1 LFEGDRTMRVSK
13 DQAAENRARIIN
25 VASQQF
31 RQKGFDGIG
40 VADLMKNAGLTH
52 GGFYGHFASK
62 DDLIAV
68 SCDEAMK
75 RSAEKWSTL
84 AERGSEEAL
93 NAIVSS
99 YLAKSDCGGLA
110 NSCTMAMLAPDIA
123 RHGGEVQTKF
133 TDGTK
138 RLLGI
143 LASVTPGSSDV
154 EKRENA
160 IATMAGLVGAVV
172 LSRAVNDP
180 AFADEILNAGHAVF
194 GPAENDGK

>member
-1 LFEGDRTMRVSK
+1 MRVSK
-13 DQAAENRARIIN
+13 DQAAENRARIIE

-75 RSAEKWSTL
+75 RSAEKWNTL
-84 AERGSEEAL
+84 AEQGPEEAL
-93 NAIVSS
+93 AAIVSS
-99 YLAKSDCGGLA
+99 YLAKNHSGGLA

-123 RHGGEVQTKF
+123 RHGGEVQTNF
-133 TDGTK
+133 TNGTK
-138 RLLGI
+138 KLLEI
-143 LASVTPGSSDV
+143 LESVTSGSSD
-154 EKRENA
+154 KARRERA

-180 AFADEILNAGHAVF
+180 AFANEILDAGRAFF
-194 GPAENDGK
+194 GPEEGSGD

>member
-1 LFEGDRTMRVSK
+1 MRVSK
-13 DQAAENRARIIN
+13 DQAAENRARIIE

-75 RSAEKWSTL
+75 RSAEKWSALTEQQEPEDAL
-84 AERGSEEAL
+84 A
-93 NAIVSS
+93 AIVSS
-99 YLAKSDCGGLA
+99 YLSKYHSGGLA

-123 RHGGEVQTKF
+123 RHGGDVQTNF

-138 RLLGI
+138 KLLEI
-143 LASVTPGSSDV
+143 LASVTAGDTGKA
-154 EKRENA
+154 KREKA

-172 LSRAVNDP
+172 LARAVNDP
-180 AFADEILNAGHAVF
+180 AFADEILTAGRAVF
-194 GPAENDGK
+194 GPEGSCEL

>member
-1 LFEGDRTMRVSK
+1 MRVSK
-13 DQAAENRARIIN
+13 EQAAENRARIIE

-75 RSAEKWSTL
+75 RSAEKWSALT
-84 AERGSEEAL
+84 EQGPKEAL
-93 NAIVSS
+93 AAIVSS
-99 YLAKSDCGGLA
+99 YLAKSHSGGLA

-123 RHGGEVQTKF
+123 RHGGEVQTNF

-138 RLLGI
+138 KLLEI
-143 LASVTPGSSDV
+143 LESVISGSSNRA
-154 EKRENA
+154 KREKA

-180 AFADEILNAGHAVF
+180 AFADEILNAGRAVL
-194 GPAENDGK
+194 GPEDGDDR

>member
-1 LFEGDRTMRVSK
+1 MRVSK
-13 DQAAENRARIIN
+13 DQAAENRARIIE

-40 VADLMKNAGLTH
+40 VADLMKNARLTH

-75 RSAEKWSTL
+75 RSAEKWAALT
-84 AERGSEEAL
+84 EQGSEEAL
-93 NAIVSS
+93 AAIVSS
-99 YLAKSDCGGLA
+99 YLSKNHSGGLA

-123 RHGGEVQTKF
+123 RHGGEVQTNF

-138 RLLGI
+138 KLLEI
-143 LASVTPGSSDV
+143 LASVTAGSTDKD
-154 EKRENA
+154 KREKA
-160 IATMAGLVGAVV
+160 IATMSGLVGAVV

-180 AFADEILNAGHAVF
+180 SFADEILNAGRAVF
-194 GPAENDGK
+194 GPEDSEDD

>member
-1 LFEGDRTMRVSK
+1 MRVSK
-13 DQAAENRARIIN
+13 DQAAENRARIIE

-68 SCDEAMK
+68 SCDDAMK
-75 RSAEKWSTL
+75 RSAEKWSAL
-84 AERGSEEAL
+84 AKKGSEEAHA
-93 NAIVSS
+93 AIISS
-99 YLAKSDCGGLA
+99 YLAKSHSGGLA

-123 RHGGEVQTKF
+123 RHGGDVQTNF

-138 RLLGI
+138 KLLEI
-143 LASVTPGSSDV
+143 LASVTAGSTDKD
-154 EKRENA
+154 KREKA
-160 IATMAGLVGAVV
+160 IATMSGLVGAVV
-172 LSRAVNDP
+172 LSRAVDDP
-180 AFADEILNAGHAVF
+180 SFADEILNAGRAVF
-194 GPAENDGK
+194 GSEDSEDD

>member
-1 LFEGDRTMRVSK
+1 MRVSK
-13 DQAAENRARIIN
+13 DQAAENRARIIE

-75 RSAEKWSTL
+75 RSAEKWSEL
-84 AERGSEEAL
+84 AEQGPEEAL
-93 NAIVSS
+93 TAIVSS
-99 YLAKSDCGGLA
+99 YLAKSHSGGLA

-123 RHGGEVQTKF
+123 RHGGEVQTNF

-138 RLLGI
+138 KLLEI
-143 LASVTPGSSDV
+143 LASVTSGYTDAD
-154 EKRENA
+154 KREKA

-172 LSRAVNDP
+172 LSRAVDDP
-180 AFADEILNAGHAVF
+180 AFADEILSAGRKLF
-194 GPAENDGK
+194 GPEEGSDQ